1 MSSIRL
7 FRRFAAIGVVALFVS
22 LVGCANLPS
31 APSAEVRAALAP
43 TGTFRLALYHFN
55 PVQVSK
61 GAQTGNYEG
70 LAIDLGRALA
80 NRLEVPFAAVPF
92 TDLAKMS
99 ACVAGGE
106 CDAMVIATDAA
117 IAKDFALT
125 SAFVE
130 LDNSYLVAANSP
142 IRTASDVDR
151 SGTRIAVYTGSA
163 VHLSLKEKLK
173 QAELRTT
180 VRGAERVEWLR
191 SGQVDALA
199 DGVHVLQVLFMPQV
213 SGSRIVD
220 GSFSTTT
227 YVLGVTPD
235 RRVGGAFL
243 TRAVE
248 ELKRSGQISESISR
262 WSLNARVPSPRP

>member
-7 FRRFAAIGVVALFVS
+7 FRRFAAIGLVALFVS

-43 TGTFRLALYHFN
+43 TGIFRLALYHFN

-163 VHLSLKEKLK
+163 VH
-173 QAELRTT
+173 
-180 VRGAERVEWLR
+180 
-191 SGQVDALA
+191 
-199 DGVHVLQVLFMPQV
+199 
-213 SGSRIVD
+213 
-220 GSFSTTT
+220 
-227 YVLGVTPD
+227 
-235 RRVGGAFL
+235 
-243 TRAVE
+243 
-248 ELKRSGQISESISR
+248 
-262 WSLNARVPSPRP
+262 